1 MVDVANMAVDLCTTV
16 SDPCSVFPVEV
27 GTSAVCQS
35 PGKETGTGYKG
46 PETKQTERVKDM
58 SQKKLNN
65 AGSQER
71 KEGTGAKVARTL
83 IHSVD
88 SVVDFLFIVLMV
100 LLILLAVYA
109 KWDSSQVYTA
119 ADPIQYLQYKPS
131 PPVMVP
137 FEELQKIN
145 PDVMGWLTVYD
156 TNIDYPVV
164 QSREGNDYYLDHNP
178 KREVEASGSVFLD
191 YRNDPYMHDFNTLI
205 YGHHMAQ
212 HEMFG
217 DIDLF
222 LDEEFFN
229 THEYGN
235 LIYNNQNH
243 GLRFVAILQ
252 VDAYDNILYRPGL
265 NNDESKLDYI
275 KHIFE
280 KALYIRGV
288 DMNGTENPT
297 VGTNQEPI
305 NIKDHLVL
313 LSTCSADITNGRF
326 VLVAERLDRTVS
338 NPFPEEKHRINS
350 GIDTT
355 KLVYTIGK
363 LSLTTWILILIILIL
378 IVVILLVYLK
388 KQRIKKTLRKV
399 NETTP
404 SAKE

>member
-1 MVDVANMAVDLCTTV
+1 
-16 SDPCSVFPVEV
+16 
-27 GTSAVCQS
+27 
-35 PGKETGTGYKG
+35 
-46 PETKQTERVKDM
+46 M
-58 SQKKLNN
+58 SQEKLNR
-65 AGSQER
+65 AGSQEE
-71 KEGTGAKVARTL
+71 KESTGKKAAKYTVRG
-83 IHSVD
+83 INSI
-88 SVVDFLFIVLMV
+88 VDFLFIVLMV

-131 PPVMVP
+131 PPEMVP
-137 FEELQKIN
+137 FEELQEIN

-164 QSREGNDYYLDHNP
+164 QNKEGNDYYLDHNP
-178 KREVEASGSVFLD
+178 KGEVEASGSVFLD
-191 YRNDPYMHDFNTLI
+191 YRNDPNMHDFNSII

-252 VDAYDNILYRPGL
+252 VDAYDSILYTPGL
-265 NNDESKLDYI
+265 NNDESKLEYI
-275 KHIFE
+275 KHIYE
-280 KALYIRGV
+280 NAVYIRGV
-288 DMNGTENPT
+288 NITSVDNSTI
-297 VGTNQEPI
+297 GTNQEPI

-338 NPFPEEKHRINS
+338 NPFPEEKHRINT

-378 IVVILLVYLK
+378 IITILLIYLK
-388 KQRIKKTLRKV
+388 NQRIKKVMREEK
-399 NETTP
+399 ETP
-404 SAKE
+404 SSAKE